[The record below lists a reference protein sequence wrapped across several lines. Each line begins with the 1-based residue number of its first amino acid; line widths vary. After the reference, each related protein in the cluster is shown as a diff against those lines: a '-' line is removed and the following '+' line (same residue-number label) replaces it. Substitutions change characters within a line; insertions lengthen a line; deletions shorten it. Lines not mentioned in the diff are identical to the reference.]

1 MKRMAINAELSNNE
15 NLTNHSARK
24 TMLQK
29 LNDNNIPPNQIMQI
43 SGHKNIQSINNY
55 SSLNSRQLQEI
66 STIMSN
72 DSTGSNSKEISYS
85 QSLSL
90 AAQSCT
96 VPGIFSNAT
105 ISGSSIAIN
114 INSNEQPPVPAKRKR
129 YVIESSDSSQE

>member
-1 MKRMAINAELSNNE
+1 MAINAELSNNE

-72 DSTGSNSKEISYS
+72 DSTGSHS
-85 QSLSL
+85 
-90 AAQSCT
+90 
-96 VPGIFSNAT
+96 
-105 ISGSSIAIN
+105 
-114 INSNEQPPVPAKRKR
+114 
-129 YVIESSDSSQE
+129 